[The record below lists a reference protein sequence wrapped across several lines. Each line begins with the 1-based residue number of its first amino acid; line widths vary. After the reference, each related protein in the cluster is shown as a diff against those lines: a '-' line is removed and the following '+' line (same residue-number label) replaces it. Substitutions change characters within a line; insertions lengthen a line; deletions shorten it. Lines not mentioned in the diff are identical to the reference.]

1 MNHGVLFEKN
11 GIKLHTLDDLGIWLN
26 PVTIPYPEVKT
37 KYIDLEMADGQIDLT
52 ESAGRI
58 FYNNRTFSI
67 SFTCRDKA
75 RFDDTLNKLVSFLH
89 GQQVKA
95 TFWHEPEYYYFG
107 RVSVNQYTSDKGT
120 GTIELDCNFQPYKLK
135 QMPTI
140 TVDDIS
146 ASKIVVYKN
155 DRMIVTPT
163 FKASSQMNFSFN
175 DNDYALSTSE
185 TTFPDLEF
193 TQGDNIITYTGTGQ
207 VTVTY
212 QEGAL

>member
-1 MNHGVLFEKN
+1 MKHGVLFEKN

-26 PVTIPYPEVKT
+26 PVEIPYPEVKT

-52 ESAGRI
+52 ESAGRV

-67 SFTCRDKA
+67 SFTCKDKM

-89 GQQVKA
+89 GQQVKT
-95 TFWHEPEYYYFG
+95 TFWFEPEYYYFG
-107 RVSVNQYTSDKGT
+107 RVTVNQYTSDKGT
-120 GTIELDCNFQPYKLK
+120 GTIELECNFNPYKLK
-135 QMPTI
+135 QDTTI
-140 TVDDIS
+140 AVDEITS
-146 ASKIVVYKN
+146 EKIVVYLN

-163 FKASSQMNFSFN
+163 FKASANMNFEFN
-175 DNDYALSTSE
+175 GNDYAIGITE

-193 TQGDNIITYTGTGQ
+193 KQGENIIKYTGTGK